1 MVKKKKDIIF
11 NDHTFKFQKQGRR
24 GYHQLPATLMD
35 GKLSYPT
42 TIILSTDEKVLDK
55 IPGYLDKKIMGKVLV
70 FFSEKYY
77 KTKKWKGFEKKLK
90 VNCK

>member
-1 MVKKKKDIIF
+1 
-11 NDHTFKFQKQGRR
+11 
-24 GYHQLPATLMD
+24 
-35 GKLSYPT
+35 
-42 TIILSTDEKVLDK
+42 VLDK